1 MAKLTQQET
10 EDYES
15 MLATRGELTGEQSG
29 LGDAILS
36 GLTNSETAKTRWLAN
51 KRFPNYAA
59 EGKDPVDL
67 HYYVDGDG
75 DIAFIDPTTN
85 KPRKEFREL
94 SKKNKDGEYDFFSL
108 RGLDTGDVGGNVFPL
123 LQFVSEVVPST
134 IAFAGGAASP
144 GGIPAGMTAAAAA
157 NYVSGSM
164 MYGVRDGITQL
175 VDGPVLDTEQAIN
188 DLTVGSIFSLAPL
201 GGGKKIAKGNNFL
214 KNINTKFGGKDGKKQ
229 LNDILKLGGINVD
242 SRIAY
247 AKEKYGITLTRPE
260 AMNMQT
266 NSAALQHY
274 LQMQPRSQKLWDFY
288 HERNNQLEE
297 YTELFFQE
305 VRNSKLARPS
315 IQKAIVKTGKKIAGD
330 EDISAAEIAERISKQ
345 TSFGDIDKS
354 MAEISERVL
363 KQIAEKRKARAGEIY
378 EASYEQFRLEGNSID
393 VTDIL
398 TNIEKQLSDKNV
410 KGGFKSALEKVKKG
424 LINQNTG
431 EPMTDLKMLHDS
443 LRMDF
448 GPLLESLTKGG
459 VDTSASKIIKRDIS
473 QIRDAV
479 SKKLK
484 ASSPEFVRAN
494 EIFDPTKG
502 HLQLFEHGLINTL
515 AQTVKKGGAGAERTI
530 KRMFTGETIP
540 VKDIKT
546 LRRALQTDP
555 DGRLAWQNLKSA
567 YLQRNFNESIA
578 QTTNPLGV
586 ANKFLSRLG
595 FKGDIKRAFPQS
607 NPMLRTQSGLDEV
620 GQTKVAYDAVS
631 QRAKILKEILEPE
644 ELANFVDLSDMM
656 QTIYQIARKSGSPT
670 ESFQNMGKI
679 LANESLTGAG
689 KYARYALSMLNTVPR
704 IINKGF
710 SDVSEN
716 ILASQKELYEDTLI
730 DALIDPKKA
739 LELSEYLNAVKPFTY
754 LMSQTFLRSGD
765 AGLEALANST
775 EGGIDERNA
784 DIKDE
789 IDAFKGQQI
798 EEEYRQQQENKSIN
812 NQIDSV
818 NPDTTSSLMNVP
830 AFPAPMATDDPT
842 TRMALAGDNPDNQ
855 LIARRGIAS
864 LA

>member
-36 GLTNSETAKTRWLAN
+36 GLTNSEAARTRWLAN

-108 RGLDTGDVGGNVFPL
+108 RGLDTGDIGGNVFPL

-144 GGIPAGMTAAAAA
+144 GGIPAGMAAAAAA

-188 DLTVGSIFSLAPL
+188 DLELGSIFSLIPL

-214 KNINTKFGGKDGKKQ
+214 KNISTKFGGKDGKKQ
-229 LNDILKLGGINVD
+229 LNDILTLGGKNVD
-242 SRIAY
+242 EKIAY

-305 VRNSKLARPS
+305 VKNAKLARPS
-315 IQKAIVKTGKKIAGD
+315 IQEAIEAGGK
-330 EDISAAEIAERISKQ
+330 

-354 MAEISERVL
+354 IAEISERVL
-363 KQIAEKRKARAGEIY
+363 KQIAAKRKARAGEVY

-410 KGGFKSALEKVKKG
+410 KGGFRSALEKVKKG

-567 YLQRNFNESIA
+567 YLQRNFNESIV

-595 FKGDIKRAFPQS
+595 FKGDIKRTFPQS
-607 NPMLRTQSGLDEV
+607 NPMLRTQAGLDEAA
-620 GQTKVAYDAVS
+620 QTKVAYDAVS

-689 KYARYALSMLNTVPR
+689 KYSRYALSILNTIPR

-710 SDVSEN
+710 SDISEN

-830 AFPAPMATDDPT
+830 AFPAPMATEDPT

>member
-94 SKKNKDGEYDFFSL
+94 SKKNKDGGYDFFSL
-108 RGLDTGDVGGNVFPL
+108 RGLDTGDIGGNVFPL

-134 IAFAGGAASP
+134 IAFTAGSASP
-144 GGIPAGMTAAAAA
+144 GGIPAGMGAAAAA
-157 NYVSGSM
+157 NYVSGSL
-164 MYGVRDGITQL
+164 MYGVRDGISQL

-188 DLTVGSIFSLAPL
+188 DLNVGSIFSLAPL
-201 GGGKKIAKGNNFL
+201 GGGKKIAQGNNFL
-214 KNINTKFGGKDGKKQ
+214 KDISTKFGGKDGKKQ
-229 LNDILKLGGINVD
+229 LHHILTLGGESVD
-242 SRIAY
+242 KKIAY

-288 HERNNQLEE
+288 HERNSQLEE

-315 IQKAIVKTGKKIAGD
+315 IQEAVEAGGK
-330 EDISAAEIAERISKQ
+330 

-354 MAEISERVL
+354 IAEISERVL
-363 KQIAEKRKARAGEIY
+363 KQIAEKRKARAGEIF

-410 KGGFKSALEKVKKG
+410 KGGFRSALEKVKKG

-473 QIRDAV
+473 KIRDAV

-484 ASSPEFVRAN
+484 ASSPEFARAN

-567 YLQRNFNESIA
+567 YLQRNFNESIV

-607 NPMLRTQSGLDEV
+607 NPMLRTQAGLDEAA
-620 GQTKVAYDAVS
+620 QTKVAYDAVS

-679 LANESLTGAG
+679 LANESITGG
-689 KYARYALSMLNTVPR
+689 RKYARYALSMLNTIPR

-716 ILASQKELYEDTLI
+716 ILATQKELYEDTLI

-789 IDAFKGQQI
+789 IDAFKGKQI

-830 AFPAPMATDDPT
+830 AFPTQPDINTAMSPT
-842 TRMALAGDNPDNQ
+842 VLPNPQDRELAMRRSGLAG
-855 LIARRGIAS
+855 LV
-864 LA
+864 

>member
-36 GLTNSETAKTRWLAN
+36 GLTNSEAARTRWLAN

-108 RGLDTGDVGGNVFPL
+108 RGLDTGDIGGNVFPL

-134 IAFAGGAASP
+134 IAFAAGAASP

-188 DLTVGSIFSLAPL
+188 DLELGSIFSLIPI
-201 GGGKKIAKGNNFL
+201 GGGKKIAQGDNFL
-214 KNINTKFGGKDGKKQ
+214 KNISTKFGGKDGKKQ
-229 LNDILKLGGINVD
+229 LNDILTLGGKNVD
-242 SRIAY
+242 EKIAY

-305 VRNSKLARPS
+305 VKNAKLARPS
-315 IQKAIVKTGKKIAGD
+315 IQEAIEAGGK
-330 EDISAAEIAERISKQ
+330 

-354 MAEISERVL
+354 IAEISERVL
-363 KQIAEKRKARAGEIY
+363 KQIAAKRKARAGEVY

-410 KGGFKSALEKVKKG
+410 KGGFRSALEKVKKG

-595 FKGDIKRAFPQS
+595 FKGDIKRTFPQS
-607 NPMLRTQSGLDEV
+607 NPMLRTQAGLDEAA
-620 GQTKVAYDAVS
+620 QTKVAYDAVS

-689 KYARYALSMLNTVPR
+689 KYSRYALSILNTIPR

-710 SDVSEN
+710 SDISEN

-830 AFPAPMATDDPT
+830 AFPDDTQALPT
-842 TRMALAGDNPDNQ
+842 EDPSTRMALAGDNPDNQ
-855 LIARRGIAS
+855 LIAMRGIAG
-864 LA
+864 LG